1 MEGRPPSP
9 GKLHHE
15 YPAHTSAVLAIRR
28 TTVFASDRRSVRERA
43 IYLRAICGPCR
54 STGRRAEEYP
64 CQTRGPRCVSQHELP
79 SAARSLL
86 RCSRSRRRAA
96 SVEREAGLSGAH
108 VHPERFRG
116 QGAFSGERVSRHG
129 GLVPERTFDSQ
140 VLHPPRCS
148 APSRL
153 AFSAHLPGSPP
164 PTFPLTANH

>member
-1 MEGRPPSP
+1 MEDRPLSP
-9 GKLHHE
+9 GKLYDE

-54 STGRRAEEYP
+54 PVGRRAEEYP
-64 CQTRGPRCVSQHELP
+64 CQTRGPGCVSQYELP

-86 RCSRSRRRAA
+86 RCSRSRCRAA
-96 SVEREAGLSGAH
+96 SVECEAGLSGAH
-108 VHPERFRG
+108 LHPERFRG
-116 QGAFSGERVSRHG
+116 QSAFSGERVSRRG

-153 AFSAHLPGSPP
+153 AFSAQLRRSSRLSFALPC
-164 PTFPLTANH
+164 